1 MIDFNTV
8 LNTLFQAA
16 LEQHTALFL
25 EKIEAQEKRIADME
39 EFFNKWNFGN
49 SEKFG
54 DAVVEVVKRDC
65 GDWVEQVARDEIE
78 TKVESV
84 VNDMDLTNDIEKA
97 LDNIDLDDRIR
108 TFIRD
113 NVTIS
118 AEIEV

>member
-16 LEQHTALFL
+16 LEQHTAALT

-49 SEKFG
+49 SEKFETAVVDVVKEQLDG
-54 DAVVEVVKRDC
+54 WVVQQAQDAVE
-65 GDWVEQVARDEIE
+65 
-78 TKVESV
+78 ESV
-84 VNDMDLTNDIEKA
+84 DTAIRDMDLTNDIEKA
-97 LDNIDLDDRIR
+97 LDNIDLDARIR
-108 TFIRD
+108 TFIQD

-118 AEIEV
+118 AGIDV

>member
-16 LEQHTALFL
+16 LEQHTAALT

-49 SEKFG
+49 SEKFA
-54 DAVVEVVKRDC
+54 DAVVEVVQDRLDAWIQTTAQ
-65 GDWVEQVARDEIE
+65 DAVEE
-78 TKVESV
+78 TVDTAIR
-84 VNDMDLTNDIEKA
+84 DMDLTNDIEKA

-108 TFIRD
+108 TFIKD

-118 AEIEV
+118 AEIDA

>member
-16 LEQHTALFL
+16 LEQHTAALT

-49 SEKFG
+49 SEKFA
-54 DAVVEVVKRDC
+54 DAVVEVVKDRLDAWIQTTAQ
-65 GDWVEQVARDEIE
+65 DAVEE
-78 TKVESV
+78 TVDTAIR
-84 VNDMDLTNDIEKA
+84 DMDLTNDIEKA

-108 TFIRD
+108 TFIKD

>member
-16 LEQHTALFL
+16 LEQHTAALT

-49 SEKFG
+49 NEKFA
-54 DAVVEVVKRDC
+54 DAVVEVVKDKLD
-65 GDWVEQVARDEIE
+65 GWVVQQAQDAVE
-78 TKVESV
+78 ESV
-84 VNDMDLTNDIEKA
+84 DTAIRDMDLTNDIEKA

-108 TFIRD
+108 TFIKD

>member
-16 LEQHTALFL
+16 LEQHTAALT

-39 EFFNKWNFGN
+39 EFFNKWDFGN
-49 SEKFG
+49 DGKFAN
-54 DAVVEVVKRDC
+54 AVVEVVKDRLD
-65 GDWVEQVARDEIE
+65 GWVVQQAQDAVE
-78 TKVESV
+78 ESV
-84 VNDMDLTNDIEKA
+84 DTAIRDMDLTNDIEKA

-108 TFIRD
+108 AFIKD